1 LELEDERKC
10 INEMDKSISVMY
22 LYSQPL
28 VQIREINKVL
38 KIFPIN
44 VNPLDNYGEYRK
56 LTEYLEKTM

>member
-1 LELEDERKC
+1 LALEDERKRK
-10 INEMDKSISVMY
+10 NDMNKYISVMY

-38 KIFPIN
+38 KIYPIN

-56 LTEYLEKTM
+56 LTEYLE